1 MEANIYKI
9 AKEKGYRID
18 INGNAF
24 SRKQQLK
31 VRKKS
36 TDCPYYCFTIK
47 VGEMSRPIMVH
58 RLQAYQKF
66 GDALF
71 DEGVVARHLNGDSL
85 DNSWGNIAI
94 GTQHDNMMDIPAH
107 IRLAN
112 AIRASSFA
120 KKYDH
125 DAVLEFYMRSKS
137 YNKTMEAFNITS
149 KGTLHFIIKN
159 SKDTLS

>member
-1 MEANIYKI
+1 METNIYKV

-24 SRKQQLK
+24 SKKQQLK
-31 VRKKS
+31 VRKKN

-47 VGEMSRPIMVH
+47 VGGKSRPIMVH

-71 DEGVVARHLNGDSL
+71 GEGIVVRHLDGNSL
-85 DNSWGNIAI
+85 NNSFDNIAI

-137 YNKTMEAFNITS
+137 YNKTMKAFNITS

>member
-1 MEANIYKI
+1 METNIYKV

-24 SRKQQLK
+24 SRKQTLK
-31 VRKKS
+31 VRKRQKAY
-36 TDCPYYCFTIK
+36 PYYCFNIK
-47 VGEMSRPIMVH
+47 VEGKNRVIMVH

-71 DEGVVARHLNGDSL
+71 GEGIVVRHLNGNSL
-85 DNSWGNIAI
+85 DNSWDNIAI

-125 DAVLEFYMRSKS
+125 DAVLEYYRHSKS
-137 YNKTMEAFNITS
+137 YKKTMEAFNITS

-159 SKDTLS
+159 NKDELS